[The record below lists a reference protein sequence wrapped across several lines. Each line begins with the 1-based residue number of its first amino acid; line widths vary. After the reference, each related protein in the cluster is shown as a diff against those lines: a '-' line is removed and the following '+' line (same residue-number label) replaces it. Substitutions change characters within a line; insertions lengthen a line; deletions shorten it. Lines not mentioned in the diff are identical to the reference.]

1 MSPNKIFLL
10 PVFVTLIS
18 VCSMSS
24 PGKGSSGGDTPQ
36 PLPVVQTN
44 GVVVDPMTSVPSLNG
59 SSTTGVL

>member
-10 PVFVTLIS
+10 PVFVTLILA
-18 VCSMSS
+18 CSTSS
-24 PGKGSSGGDTPQ
+24 SGKGSSGDTPQ
-36 PLPVVQTN
+36 PSPVVQTN